1 VTCDLWGRKK
11 RASGSGIRKKKKSHC
26 EPSRLTGEEVAGDQW
41 LVASEEEIPY
51 PAQTTNHKS
60 QVTTSAK
67 RPWCGNLRLREICR
81 FVPPEKQLGSIEENP
96 PRSPL
101 RKPHSLIFLSP
112 PRERIEVRGNDP
124 IPFFTLTL
132 TPFDKLTA
140 LSQSKGSPLKGER
153 N

>member
-1 VTCDLWGRKK
+1 
-11 RASGSGIRKKKKSHC
+11 
-26 EPSRLTGEEVAGDQW
+26 
-41 LVASEEEIPY
+41 
-51 PAQTTNHKS
+51 
-60 QVTTSAK
+60 
-67 RPWCGNLRLREICR
+67 LREICR